1 MAVPVRVVVVVV
13 WLFKLLV
20 SLLVR
25 PMRLELALE
34 ALAERTGQT
43 GASQIFLQ
51 LLQLADM
58 LQILQLILLLVL
70 TEREMLVQV
79 GQFRSYLYKV
89 ILVDLELRTPH
100 LAAVVAG
107 LVLQAVMPLL
117 LLAVVVELAGLQ
129 QSLPQL
135 FFMVR
140 VVVRVL
146 MSAFLRLALAG

>member
-1 MAVPVRVVVVVV
+1 MAAPGRVLVAAV

-58 LQILQLILLLVL
+58 PQTLQLTLLLVL
-70 TEREMLVQV
+70 TERE
-79 GQFRSYLYKV
+79 
-89 ILVDLELRTPH
+89 T
-100 LAAVVAG
+100 AAVVVG
-107 LVLQAVMPLL
+107 
-117 LLAVVVELAGLQ
+117 
-129 QSLPQL
+129 
-135 FFMVR
+135 
-140 VVVRVL
+140 
-146 MSAFLRLALAG
+146 